1 MKLLT
6 LSRGRLPCIAM
17 AGVLGILPFF
27 KSVEDPSAALSRFV
41 KVFTARDT
49 AGLTKII
56 HPEIISDADVNTK
69 DVQNFLKRFQ
79 RSSLSL
85 KSSTIDKKLKSEDG
99 KTQRF
104 QATLSFRGPVLSP
117 KYPDPS
123 TLNMT
128 LLWVLED
135 GKWWLERP
143 LSIKYA
149 VKSLDAYPTE
159 AQNEAATR
167 FETAVAILDKLGIP
181 GKGDLAWVEYPL
193 DGDATAEYRELGR
206 LYVQER
212 GPKGVDPKSSGVQV
226 LLKGASRSHSGLLQL
241 YHGDF
246 PSGPKDKRRPVP
258 WGAFRDYATAA
269 IKLGRIFENQSKP
282 RQAERIYRRIISLGR
297 QFLDEPG
304 GYQFVTMGITVQKQG
319 AEALARLLT
328 SSRSAEKQ
336 QLSAFA
342 NLASRKL
349 DLLQT
354 ALNSLDDM
362 ADYKSLKA
370 AVLAAHRTGDPI
382 FGPWG
387 INTLAILALKGAP
400 ACPEAMT
407 AAKSMVLVKDSAMKK
422 KALETLDELA
432 SEQSGTVTSFIR
444 YQKDWVRSH
453 QVYGSVHAFR

>member
-6 LSRGRLPCIAM
+6 LSKGRLPCIAI

-41 KVFTARDT
+41 KVFTAQDV

-56 HPEIISDADVNTK
+56 QPEIITDADVSTK
-69 DVQNFLKRFQ
+69 DVERFLKRF
-79 RSSLSL
+79 RGNSLSL
-85 KSSTIDKKLKSEDG
+85 KRSTIDKRLKSEDG
-99 KTQRF
+99 KTERF
-104 QATLSFRGPVLSP
+104 QATVSFRGPVLAA

-123 TLNMT
+123 TLDMT
-128 LLWVLED
+128 LLWVMQD

-143 LSIKYA
+143 LSIMYL

-159 AQNEAATR
+159 AQNEMATR
-167 FETAVAILDKLGIP
+167 FETSVAILDKLGIP
-181 GKGDLAWVEYPL
+181 GKEDLAWVDYPFN
-193 DGDATAEYRELGR
+193 GEAIAEYKELDR

-212 GPKGVDPKSSGVQV
+212 GPKGVDPKSSGVRV
-226 LLKGASRSHSGLLQL
+226 LLKGASRSRSGLLQL

-258 WGAFRDYATAA
+258 WGAFRDYAEAA
-269 IKLGRIFENQSKP
+269 IKLGHTFESQSKP
-282 RQAERIYRRIISLGR
+282 REAERIYRRVISLGR

-304 GYQFVTMGITVQKQG
+304 GYQFVTWGITFQKQG

-328 SSRSAEKQ
+328 SSRSAEKK
-336 QLSAFA
+336 QLSAFV
-342 NLASRKL
+342 NLESRRL

-354 ALNSLDDM
+354 ALKSLDDM

-370 AVLAAHRTGDPI
+370 AVLAAHRTGDPT

-400 ACPEAMT
+400 ACRQAMN
-407 AAKSMVLVKDSAMKK
+407 AARSMVLVKNSVMEK
-422 KALETLDELA
+422 KALESLDELA
-432 SEQSGTVTSFIR
+432 SERSGTVTSFIK

-453 QVYGSVHAFR
+453 RVYGSVRAFR